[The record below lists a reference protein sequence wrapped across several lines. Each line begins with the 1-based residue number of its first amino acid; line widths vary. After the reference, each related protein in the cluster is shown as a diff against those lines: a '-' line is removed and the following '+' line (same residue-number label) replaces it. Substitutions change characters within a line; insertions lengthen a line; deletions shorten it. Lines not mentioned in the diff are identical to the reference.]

1 MNINLK
7 SEQID
12 FISLINDDQVILGKD
27 SKYLKRSLENKNS
40 KLEDDTVEV
49 KQEEIMRLMGLSGNF
64 NLSNVTR
71 LL

>member
-1 MNINLK
+1 
-7 SEQID
+7 
-12 FISLINDDQVILGKD
+12 
-27 SKYLKRSLENKNS
+27 LKRSLENKNA

>member
-12 FISLINDDQVILGKD
+12 FIYLINDDQVILGKD
-27 SKYLKRSLENKNS
+27 SKYLKRSLENKNA

-49 KQEEIMRLMGLSGNF
+49 K
-64 NLSNVTR
+64 
-71 LL
+71 